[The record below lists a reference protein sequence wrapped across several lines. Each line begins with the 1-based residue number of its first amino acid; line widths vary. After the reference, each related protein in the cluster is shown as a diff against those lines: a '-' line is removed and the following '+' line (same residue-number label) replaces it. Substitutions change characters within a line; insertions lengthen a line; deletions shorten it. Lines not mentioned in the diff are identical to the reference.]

1 MKHTKKLIPTLG
13 MLLLSACMLV
23 TSTFAWFSVNESV
36 DATGMS
42 VSAVGDQL
50 YLQIVDGASD
60 FTNKEAH
67 KSAAGSV
74 KLAADA
80 GLTPAA
86 VVEKI
91 DNIGTGVDSVTAYN
105 GGDFSWVT
113 NTSDAADKSAAVN
126 KYTNADST
134 SYYLLNTFKIR
145 LNPKAGD
152 TAAANP
158 LRAAGITFT
167 GTTDPLGNCVS
178 VLVVGETSTV
188 NDDGEVEGVTF
199 AQLWKQDATNKWV
212 ESGDGKLTAAGFN
225 YSTPLIVSVYV
236 FFDGANSNCT
246 INNLSTASNNYTIA
260 VNFTVKAA
268 PSQGDEAQG

>member
-1 MKHTKKLIPTLG
+1 MKHTKKLIPALG

-50 YLQIVDGASD
+50 YLQIVDGKSD
-60 FTNKEAH
+60 FTNAEAH
-67 KSAAGSV
+67 KTAAGSV

-86 VVEKI
+86 VVEQI
-91 DNIGTGVDSVTAYN
+91 ASIGTGVDSVTAYN

-126 KYTNADST
+126 KYTDADDDD
-134 SYYLLNTFKIR
+134 YYLLNTFKIR
-145 LNPKAGD
+145 LNPKAGNT
-152 TAAANP
+152 TANNP

-167 GTTDPLGNCVS
+167 GTTDALGKCVS

-188 NDDGEVEGVTF
+188 NDEGEVEGATF
-199 AQLWKQDATNKWV
+199 AQLWKQDSTNKWV
-212 ESGDGKLTAAGFN
+212 ETGDGQLTADDFN
-225 YSTPLIVSVYV
+225 YADTPLTVSVYV
-236 FFDGANSNCT
+236 FFDGENANCT
-246 INNLSTASNNYTIA
+246 INNLSEASNNYTIA

-268 PSQGDEAQG
+268 VAQG